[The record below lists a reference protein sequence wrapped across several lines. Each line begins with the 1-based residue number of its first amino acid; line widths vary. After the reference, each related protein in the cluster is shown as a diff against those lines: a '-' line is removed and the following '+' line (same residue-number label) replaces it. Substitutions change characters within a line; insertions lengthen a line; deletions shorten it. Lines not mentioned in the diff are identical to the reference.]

1 MAMYSLVYFNEI
13 IYTSWL
19 RSFTKRIKSGF
30 LGTYITQQ
38 QEYDMTNDE
47 HIKSEAKTKMLIYY
61 SFGGQKSRKKC
72 QILIWS
78 IPNIFNLVHFDL
90 WGKRKFYF
98 AIAFIWFQDS
108 LI

>member
-19 RSFTKRIKSGF
+19 RSFTKRIKSGL

-47 HIKSEAKTKMLIYY
+47 HIKSEVKKNVNILFLWWTEKQEEMSNIDLIHTK
-61 SFGGQKSRKKC
+61 
-72 QILIWS
+72 
-78 IPNIFNLVHFDL
+78 
-90 WGKRKFYF
+90 YF
-98 AIAFIWFQDS
+98 
-108 LI
+108 

>member
-19 RSFTKRIKSGF
+19 RSFTKRIKSGL

-72 QILIWS
+72 QILI
-78 IPNIFNLVHFDL
+78 
-90 WGKRKFYF
+90 
-98 AIAFIWFQDS
+98 
-108 LI
+108 